1 MTVQEIRTK
10 YPEDTKDKTDDQLDR
25 YCRSIELVAN
35 IFMDYA
41 VKQLQVPKEKL
52 DSYGKLCA

>member
-1 MTVQEIRTK
+1 MTVQEMRAK
-10 YPEDTKDKTDDQLDR
+10 YPVDTENKTDDQLDR

-41 VKQLQVPKEKL
+41 VKQLQKPKGKL
-52 DSYGKLCA
+52 DSYGKLSA